1 MADSVHRA
9 EVHLTGPDMRNQ
21 RRTEFSRPQV
31 SLEAWFGLL
40 GGPAS
45 GFLLVLVNYPTVDRA
60 CVTNSSVWLHLV
72 QVIFLSIALLSGFTS
87 WRLHERLGDWPE
99 TAPGMM
105 GRLRFMTTVGLLTSL
120 LAVVEILF
128 TWIPIFFIGACHG
141 T

>member
-1 MADSVHRA
+1 MTAPA
-9 EVHLTGPDMRNQ
+9 ERREQ
-21 RRTEFSRPQV
+21 REELSRPRV

-60 CVTNSSVWLHLV
+60 CVTDSSMWLHVV
-72 QVIFLSIALLSGFTS
+72 QALFLGVALLSGFAS
-87 WRLHERLGDWPE
+87 WRLHERIGDWPE

-105 GRLRFMTTVGLLTSL
+105 ARLRFMSTVGLLTSV
-120 LAVVEILF
+120 LAVIEILF